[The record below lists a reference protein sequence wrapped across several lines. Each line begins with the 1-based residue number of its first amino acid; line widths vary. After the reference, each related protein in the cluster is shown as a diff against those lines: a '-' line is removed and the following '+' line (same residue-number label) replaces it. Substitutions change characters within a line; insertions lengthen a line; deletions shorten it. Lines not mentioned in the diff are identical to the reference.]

1 MKPILLFIFS
11 FFLAITI
18 IAPSLAVLVDFNENM
33 ELVVDHGE
41 DENQKEG
48 KEGEKEIA
56 DKDTFYHNWHNP
68 LSSILSEKT
77 TSKTFYIE
85 GCYNHILD
93 IFLPP
98 PELI

>member
-1 MKPILLFIFS
+1 MKSIVLFTFS

-33 ELVVDHGE
+33 ELIMDYGE

-68 LSSILSEKT
+68 LSSILDEKA

-85 GCYNHILD
+85 GCYNHTRD

-98 PELI
+98 PEQI